1 MILLALFL
9 FLTGCGTMGNS
20 RRWGE
25 DATLVPGWSKI
36 GESAYNAVT
45 SPRFYVPAAAALL
58 LSIGNADER
67 ISDWAMEHTPVFGSM
82 ERAGRM
88 SDDFRSVSSY
98 AMYLSMLLAPSGDEP
113 VDWAVSKLKGALV
126 QHAAFALNRE
136 VVDGIK
142 AATGRERP
150 NGDNHK
156 SFPSGHAANVAAFT
170 NLASRNVDAMN
181 IPQGAKTALDVGMY
195 ALAAATAWARVEAGA
210 HYPTDV
216 LAGMA
221 QGYFITSFINDAFLG
236 TGEDGSGGPVAGYDG
251 RRLFIGYSLRF

>member
-25 DATLVPGWSKI
+25 DATFTPGWSKI
-36 GESAYNAVT
+36 VTSACNAVT

-67 ISDWAMEHTPVFGSM
+67 VAEWV
-82 ERAGRM
+82 
-88 SDDFRSVSSY
+88 
-98 AMYLSMLLAPSGDEP
+98 
-113 VDWAVSKLKGALV
+113 
-126 QHAAFALNRE
+126 
-136 VVDGIK
+136 K
-142 AATGRERP
+142 AAAGRERP
-150 NGDNHK
+150 NKHNDK

-181 IPQGAKTALDVGMY
+181 IPQGAKTALDIGMY
-195 ALAAATAWARVEAGA
+195 ALTAATAWARVEAGA